1 MQDMHAIA
9 ISWIPFI
16 YFIMTTY
23 TLIPQAQSNSLPLN
37 MLSQINT
44 TKSNIKTNA
53 SSLEASDIVVSCLD
67 QVPGFLPVIMA
78 NYYAA
83 VQQILLLED
92 ALESRQYY
100 LGPSREMRWEW
111 AGGTIRDDHRCT
123 IVLFNKEPLLT
134 DAFPLVLIAHVGAM
148 IADKCITRVRSYS
161 GGWASAGTG
170 RGIVAV
176 MNSMSRRS
184 PGESVSTERGL
195 WLSG

>member
-1 MQDMHAIA
+1 MHAIA

-16 YFIMTTY
+16 YFIITTY
-23 TLIPQAQSNSLPLN
+23 TLIPQAQSNSLPLDL
-37 MLSQINT
+37 LSQINT
-44 TKSNIKTNA
+44 TRSTVQNNA
-53 SSLEASDIVVSCLD
+53 SSLDASDIVISCLD

-83 VQQILLLED
+83 VQQILILED

-111 AGGTIRDDHRCT
+111 AGGTTRDDHRCT

-148 IADKCITRVRSYS
+148 IADRCITRVRGYS

-176 MNSMSRRS
+176 MNSKSRRI
-184 PGESVSTERGL
+184 PGGGVFTER
-195 WLSG
+195 